1 MTIKVDYYTDILC
14 AWAWIAQRRQ
24 DELEEQFGDDIEFS
38 CRFVNVFGNTQVR
51 IGEGWADRGGFEAFG
66 QHVVESAAPY
76 EDAPVS
82 DDIWKT
88 VRPLSS
94 MPAHLFLKAVELA
107 HSAPAADD
115 LARAMR
121 RRFFTGESADIGS
134 QDVLV
139 AIARD
144 AGLDIEPIESSLA
157 SGAAAAALMTDY
169 QVARDQGIRG
179 SPSWVLDG
187 GRQILYGNVGYRVIR
202 ANAVELLR
210 HPKEEA
216 SWC

>member
-14 AWAWIAQRRQ
+14 VWAWIAQRRQ
-24 DELEEQFGDDIEFS
+24 DELEQQFGDDIEF
-38 CRFVNVFGNTQVR
+38 CYRFVNVFGNTSIR
-51 IGEGWADRGGFEAFG
+51 IGEGWAEKGGYEGFG
-66 QHVVESAAPY
+66 KYVIKSAAPY

-82 DDIWKT
+82 ERIWKE

-94 MPAHLFLKAVELA
+94 TPAHLFLKATAIAYSPATEESLA
-107 HSAPAADD
+107 KTIR
-115 LARAMR
+115 L
-121 RRFFTGESADIGS
+121 RFFTGESADVGNREVL
-134 QDVLV
+134 QD
-139 AIARD
+139 IANEQ
-144 AGLDIEPIESSLA
+144 GLDSGLICSSID
-157 SGAAAAALMTDY
+157 SGAAAAELMTDY
-169 QVARDQGIRG
+169 QLARDQGIKG

>member
-66 QHVVESAAPY
+66 RNVIKSAAPY
-76 EDAPVS
+76 EDAPVTET
-82 DDIWKT
+82 IWKS

-94 MPAHLFLKAVELA
+94 MPAHLFLKAVALA
-107 HSAPAADD
+107 HSAQAADD
-115 LARAMR
+115 LARAIR
-121 RRFFTGESADIGS
+121 VRFFTGESADIGS

-144 AGLDIEPIESSLA
+144 EGLDIEPIGAALT